1 MPFGRSYEVPRIRDL
16 VIMPSQQPF
25 EGCPFLEPLSH
36 RWAKFNISCVV
47 CGASVLC
54 AAHQVTEFV
63 VVFVVE
69 VAVDLVPHIGIG
81 GIEEDDLADVSVE
94 EGVLRCLGVQ

>member
-1 MPFGRSYEVPRIRDL
+1 MPLGCPYEVPRIRDL
-16 VIMPSQQPF
+16 VVMPYQKPF
-25 EGCPFLEPLSH
+25 EGHSLLEPLSH

-54 AAHQVTEFV
+54 AAHQVTKFV

-69 VAVDLVPHIGIG
+69 VDEMDLG
-81 GIEEDDLADVSVE
+81 
-94 EGVLRCLGVQ
+94 